1 MKKWVLLIMV
11 INNRQQEI
19 LEILFNK
26 KDVITSDK
34 LCSAINVSSRTVRN
48 DIKEINKTFKDKGI
62 NISSQKGKGYR
73 LNIEDIEL
81 FNKLIKKKVNNLES
95 DYLTKEERY
104 NFIIFILLKN
114 NLENTEYIT
123 QIELADSL
131 YISISSLKNDLKIV
145 KEKLE
150 KYKLSIAK
158 VSNKGIMLDGE
169 EEYIRYYI
177 NKQLQKSQ
185 LFKQTFNSIYQNK
198 VSSINK
204 DDISVIIRENIIKFK
219 LRLTDVSYKNL
230 MNCIQICILR
240 KSYNK
245 KIQYQREYMDKI
257 KNESSSYISEKIC
270 SDIKDRFDISLIE
283 SDIVFITK
291 HILSSNTIVKSKYEI
306 LSMLNTQDLMNY
318 KLVEEIINAID
329 INFGVN
335 LDSDDILKDFLV
347 SHIKGAINRAKYN
360 IKVENEMLNN
370 IKSNYPFSFGMG
382 ILANDIIKKNIGIR
396 LCEDDVGFLS
406 LHLEASMRRLEI
418 NKERKVKKV
427 IIICST
433 GAGTSLLLK
442 VKLQKQFGNQLI
454 IVDTIPWYEFDEK
467 LLSVL
472 DFVISTMKLDSINKD
487 RIVYVK
493 NLLDEEEIQNIK
505 SKINDVQS
513 SEISL
518 DKRFKEDLFFMDL
531 NITNKSE
538 AIKFMTDKLVDR
550 GYINSEIQREFFKR
564 EELSSTEIG
573 DLVAIPHTMHSD
585 IKESFICV
593 LILKKSILWDKKQ
606 VQIVIL
612 IGMANHEQKEWK
624 LSLEKLYRN
633 IVDIQTTTKLIKSSD
648 FNDFIN
654 YIKHII

>member
-1 MKKWVLLIMV
+1 MV

-131 YISISSLKNDLKIV
+131 FISISSLKNDLKIV

-198 VSSINK
+198 VSSISK

-518 DKRFKEDLFFMDL
+518 DKRFKEDLFFMDS

-564 EELSSTEIG
+564 EEISSTEIG

-648 FNDFIN
+648 FKDFIN

>member
-1 MKKWVLLIMV
+1 MV

-198 VSSINK
+198 VSSISK
-204 DDISVIIRENIIKFK
+204 DDISIIIRENIIKFK

-240 KSYNK
+240 KLYNK

-270 SDIKDRFDISLIE
+270 SDIKDRFDILLIE

-518 DKRFKEDLFFMDL
+518 DKRFKEDLFFMNS

-564 EELSSTEIG
+564 EEISSTEIG

-654 YIKHII
+654 YIKYII

>member
-198 VSSINK
+198 VSSISK

-518 DKRFKEDLFFMDL
+518 DKRFKEDLFFMDS